1 MRRKRGDRRHENCL
15 NLAAG
20 EGDLN
25 ELKRRE
31 TEFLMAFFAFIL
43 LATGGLL
50 ALATMQTA
58 AHGRWLS
65 DTAIV
70 SASALRGA
78 GPGRPVVLSGRI
90 DPQIPVSA
98 WDLAIYYGERLEKT
112 KRTSRYGAS
121 NGPSEWFRY
130 GPAHRPPFTLVTD
143 EGQLAI
149 NGHYA
154 IEEPSVSREFGRL
167 RYSGF
172 RPGDGVLVIG
182 TTVKGGISVRTVYGG
197 GPAQYWKALEA
208 LPDRTVGLRWTG
220 LVVMGIGLLVS
231 ALWAALRLERVSRST
246 GRKDTHRNAS
256 RSPVGRSGTQH

>member
-15 NLAAG
+15 NLAVG
-20 EGDLN
+20 EVDLN
-25 ELKRRE
+25 ELKRRD

-112 KRTSRYGAS
+112 KRTSRYGTS
-121 NGPSEWFRY
+121 SGPSEWFRY

-143 EGQLAI
+143 DGQLPI
-149 NGHYA
+149 NGIYA
-154 IEEPSVSREFGRL
+154 IEEPSIAREVGRL

-172 RPGDGVLVIG
+172 RPGDGVVVIG
-182 TTVKGGISVRTVYGG
+182 TTVKGGLSVSTVYGG
-197 GPAQYWKALEA
+197 GLAKYWKTAEA
-208 LPDRTVGLRWTG
+208 LPDRIVRLRWVGLA
-220 LVVMGIGLLVS
+220 VMGIGLLLSVV
-231 ALWAALRLERVSRST
+231 WATRRIWRRAEGQT
-246 GRKDTHRNAS
+246 MQ
-256 RSPVGRSGTQH
+256 RSG